1 VPRKAR
7 DERLDNRTARLKLT
21 PRREPYWRA
30 IQQGRLIGYRRLAGG
45 KGGTWIAQFYQKE
58 LTPPRQYVS
67 LGTADDFLDADGF
80 ETTNFNQAQK
90 KAGDWFADLMRLDG
104 RKAEPLTV
112 KEAVDHYMADYAGRG
127 GKAVKDTKTAFEAH
141 VIPALGDKEV
151 AKLTA
156 PTIRAWL
163 RSVAEAPPRLR
174 ASKKPNAK
182 PGKKAQKATAP
193 DAMRARRA
201 SANRILTYLKA
212 ALNLAYREQ
221 RVPNDD
227 AWRRVEPFKNVDQAR
242 IRYLSDEEAVRLI
255 NASDADFRDMVR
267 AALVTGCR
275 YGELAAAR
283 LQDLNLSAGHLH
295 IPLTKSHKARA
306 VTLTQEGREL
316 FTRLAAGK
324 VAADRLLVRTD
335 GTTWGKSYQQRPLTE
350 ACKNGKIKPS
360 ITFHGLRH
368 THASRLAMAG
378 TPMSVIAAQLGNSE
392 AICAKHYAHLSPGYV
407 SDTIRAN
414 FARFE
419 PAPEEPASNVMPLK
433 GMQ

>member
-1 VPRKAR
+1 MPRKAR
-7 DERLDNRTARLKLT
+7 DERLDNRTARLKMP

-45 KGGTWIAQFYQKE
+45 KGGTWIAQFYQRE
-58 LTPPRQYVS
+58 LTPPRQYLS
-67 LGTADDFLDADGF
+67 LGTADDLLDADGF
-80 ETTNFNQAQK
+80 ETLNFNQAQK
-90 KAGDWFADLMRLDG
+90 KAGDWFAELMRADG

-112 KEAVDHYMADYAGRG
+112 SEAVDHYLADYAARG
-127 GKAVKDTKTAFEAH
+127 GKAVKDTRTAFDAH

-151 AKLTA
+151 AKLTS

-163 RSVAEAPPRLR
+163 RGLADAAPRLR
-174 ASKKPNAK
+174 ASKKPDAK
-182 PGKKAQKATAP
+182 PGKKAPKATAP

-221 RVPNDD
+221 RVPSDD
-227 AWRRVEPFKNVDQAR
+227 AWRRVEPFKNVGQPR

-295 IPLTKSHKARA
+295 IPVTKAHKARA
-306 VTLTQEGREL
+306 VTLTEEGKEL
-316 FTRLAAGK
+316 FKRLALGK
-324 VAADRLLVRTD
+324 VASDRLLLRAD
-335 GTTWGKSYQQRPLTE
+335 GSAWGKSYQQRPLTE
-350 ACKNGKIKPS
+350 ACKNGKIKLS

-419 PAPEEPASNVMPLK
+419 PAPAEPEKVTPLK
-433 GMQ
+433 SMQ